1 MTRQRPQVLKAY
13 GTLSGADAVVE
24 LGELG
29 PWRPKLVATDLDGTL
44 LDSAGEVTPRT
55 RAALEACWDAGIPVV
70 GVTGRGP
77 RLLDSVRTALDGRGI
92 AVLAQGGFVVDLE
105 RDEVLRTV
113 GLPRDQAS
121 AVIAR
126 IEQVTGPLIVAVED
140 AAEQSEIAGP
150 LRVQHGFNW
159 PYPEPAH
166 LLPRHEVLPDGPVL
180 KAFLRSSTLGQDEL
194 LALAKQVTDP
204 AQAEVTHAGLGFIE
218 VLPPGI
224 TKATGLAIAL
234 ERYGVGFA
242 DVLVFGDMP
251 NDLPMIAA
259 AAAWTA
265 GWALATATVR
275 PPAAATAAIIGRSL
289 GMSPNTSTSPNPTP
303 YRSSAIARPLA
314 LVMPGGS
321 TSMKP
326 SPAWVTSACAG
337 LGFIEVLPPGITKAT
352 GLAIA
357 LERYGVGF
365 GDVLVFGD
373 MPNDLPM
380 ITAVGAAG
388 GRAVAVANA
397 HPAVRAATSGVTSGH
412 DADGVARYLEAV
424 LGDV

>member
-1 MTRQRPQVLKAY
+1 MSGAEQLPKVLKAY
-13 GTLSGADAVVE
+13 GALPGADQVVE
-24 LGELG
+24 PPLPDG
-29 PWRPKLVATDLDGTL
+29 WQPKLVATDLDGTL

-126 IEQVTGPLIVAVED
+126 IEEVTGPLIVAVED
-140 AAEQSEIAGP
+140 AAEQSEITGP

-259 AAAWTA
+259 VA
-265 GWALATATVR
+265 
-275 PPAAATAAIIGRSL
+275 
-289 GMSPNTSTSPNPTP
+289 
-303 YRSSAIARPLA
+303 
-314 LVMPGGS
+314 
-321 TSMKP
+321 
-326 SPAWVTSACAG
+326 
-337 LGFIEVLPPGITKAT
+337 E
-352 GLAIA
+352 
-357 LERYGVGF
+357 
-365 GDVLVFGD
+365 
-373 MPNDLPM
+373 
-380 ITAVGAAG
+380 AG
-388 GRAVAVANA
+388 GRTVAVANA
-397 HPAVRAATSGVTSGH
+397 HPAVQAAAAEVTSGH
-412 DADGVARYLEAV
+412 DADGVARYLEALSLNGGPTNV
-424 LGDV
+424 